1 MQHFDTVGSF
11 LRPAKLKQARELELP
26 TLTEFEDEAIDDLIK
41 KQKEA
46 GLYYITDGEFRGS
59 YWHLDFMWG
68 FKGVSSNHD
77 IQNIVINGVDTRL
90 GNVIVEDKLSGVNHP
105 FVKHYEYL
113 VNNHH
118 LGEGHEVKLTIPSPA
133 QFFQTILFSP
143 YQSNFEAVYPTKRE
157 QILGVANAYLDFIMD
172 VYELGA
178 RVIQFDDCSWGTLVG
193 LPGDTSEKQ
202 ELFLEANNAV
212 LDRLPKDMKKFMHVC
227 RGNYKSQYFSTGP
240 YDSVAETLFGKQ
252 NIDTYYL
259 EYDDIRS
266 GGFEPL
272 KHLTPNKSVVLGL
285 ISTKTPI
292 LEDKQTII
300 NRIKEATQYVP
311 LERLGLSPQCGF
323 ASTEEGNALTEE
335 EQWAKVQLVREIAEE
350 VWGVN

>member
-1 MQHFDTVGSF
+1 MKHFDTVGSF

-26 TLTEFEDEAIDDLIK
+26 SLTEFEDEAIDDLIK
-41 KQKEA
+41 KQQEA
-46 GLYYITDGEFRGS
+46 GLYYITDGEFRRS

-90 GNVIVEDKLSGVNHP
+90 GNVIVEGKLSGFNHP

-113 VNNHH
+113 VNK
-118 LGEGHEVKLTIPSPA
+118 LRLEEGHEVKLTIPSPA
-133 QFFQTILFSP
+133 QFFQTILYSP
-143 YQSNFEAVYPTKRE
+143 YQANFEAVYPTQGS
-157 QILGVANAYLDFIMD
+157 QIRGVAKAYLDFIMD
-172 VYELGA
+172 LYDLGA

-193 LPGDTSEKQ
+193 LPGDTSDMQ
-202 ELFLEANNAV
+202 ELFLAANNAV
-212 LDRLPKDMKKFMHVC
+212 LDRMPKDMKKFMHIC
-227 RGNYKSQYFSTGP
+227 RGNYKSQHFSAGP
-240 YDSVAETLFGKQ
+240 YDTVAEAIFGMQ

-350 VWGVN
+350 VWG